1 MRPNISCLDFLVLQ
15 SSPKVLC
22 IWWSSFR
29 DLENI
34 VKVQDLWCMT
44 TTFIWIIWWEINAS
58 SKGWL
63 MIVEPTWGLV
73 LPCPLFDLF
82 LLTPLQALYWV
93 LYIYIY
99 IYIYIYFLIRNKE
112 ICINRSKDQEKD
124 ERSFPQNTETDQRR
138 MHPSIENYI
147 QR

>member
-1 MRPNISCLDFLVLQ
+1 MLPMRPNISCLDFLVLQ

-58 SKGWL
+58 SEGWL

-73 LPCPLFDLF
+73 LPCPLFYLF

-99 IYIYIYFLIRNKE
+99 IYIYFWSDTKKYVLIEVK
-112 ICINRSKDQEKD
+112 IK
-124 ERSFPQNTETDQRR
+124 RR
-138 MHPSIENYI
+138 MRGPSHKI
-147 QR
+147 QKLIKGECTHL